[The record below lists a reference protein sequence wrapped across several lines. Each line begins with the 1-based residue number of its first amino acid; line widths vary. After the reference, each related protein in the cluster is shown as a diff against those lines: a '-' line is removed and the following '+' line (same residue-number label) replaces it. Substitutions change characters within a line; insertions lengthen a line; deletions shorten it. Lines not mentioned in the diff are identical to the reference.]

1 MYKNSLIRSRSWYS
15 IVRRSNTVNN
25 YTVTET
31 CLISRY
37 TMLACFIDIAVIV
50 EVEIP
55 TQIFKEFDFAEQSGI
70 EAVVTLESIVTCQL
84 V

>member
-1 MYKNSLIRSRSWYS
+1 
-15 IVRRSNTVNN
+15 
-25 YTVTET
+25 
-31 CLISRY
+31 
-37 TMLACFIDIAVIV
+37 MLACFIDITVIV

-55 TQIFKEFDFAEQSGI
+55 AQIFKEFDFAEQSGI